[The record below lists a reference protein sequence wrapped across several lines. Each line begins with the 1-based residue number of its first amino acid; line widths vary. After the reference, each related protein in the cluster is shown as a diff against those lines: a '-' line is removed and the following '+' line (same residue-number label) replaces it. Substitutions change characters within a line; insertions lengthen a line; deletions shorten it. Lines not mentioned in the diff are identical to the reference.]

1 MSSPLMTVEM
11 PERIAALPTNHAGYP
26 VPWFVAW
33 VDGKPDFRLMD
44 EEKIH
49 LAIIDRLCWIC
60 GDGLGRWQ
68 TYAVGPMC
76 AVNRISAE
84 PPSHTECAVY
94 AAQVCPFLITPTKGR
109 REGRLPGETKDAA
122 GFMLKRN
129 PGVVLLWTT
138 RSDPMPFRAPGGL
151 LFTLPDPVSVLW
163 FSEGRSATRAEVIA
177 SIESGLPALLELDGD
192 DPRAKAEV
200 DRRYDEVKR
209 TLLPA

>member
-1 MSSPLMTVEM
+1 MRGGYRGRPRTQRASS
-11 PERIAALPTNHAGYP
+11 
-26 VPWFVAW
+26 
-33 VDGKPDFRLMD
+33 
-44 EEKIH
+44 
-49 LAIIDRLCWIC
+49 
-60 GDGLGRWQ
+60 
-68 TYAVGPMC
+68 
-76 AVNRISAE
+76 
-84 PPSHTECAVY
+84 
-94 AAQVCPFLITPTKGR
+94 
-109 REGRLPGETKDAA
+109 
-122 GFMLKRN
+122 LKRN

>member
-1 MSSPLMTVEM
+1 M

-49 LAIIDRLCWIC
+49 RAIIDHLCWIC
-60 GDGLGRWQ
+60 GEALGRFQ
-68 TYAVGPMC
+68 TYCVGPMC

-94 AAQVCPFLITPTKGR
+94 AAQVCPFILNPSKER
-109 REGRLPGETKDAA
+109 REGRMPEDAKEAA
-122 GFMLKRN
+122 GIMLRRN
-129 PGVVLLWTT
+129 PGVILLWTT
-138 RSDPMPFRAPGGL
+138 RTDPMPFRAPGGL
-151 LFTLPDPVSVLW
+151 LFTLPDPESVRW
-163 FSEGRSATRAEVIA
+163 FAEGRAATRAEILA
-177 SIESGLPALLELDGD
+177 SIDSGLPALLELDGD

-200 DRRYDEVKR
+200 DRRYEEVKR
-209 TLLPA
+209 TLIPA